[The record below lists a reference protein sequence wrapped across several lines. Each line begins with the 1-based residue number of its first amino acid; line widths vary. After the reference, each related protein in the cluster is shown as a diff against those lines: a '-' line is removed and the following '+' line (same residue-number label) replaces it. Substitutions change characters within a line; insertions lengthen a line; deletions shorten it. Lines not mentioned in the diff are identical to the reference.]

1 MLFLLKKIAGTS
13 GTGNIDLALSEN
25 SKFLYSL
32 NSEDRTIA
40 VFRVNQDGNLRP
52 VAAVRAPTGAN
63 GLAAR

>member
-1 MLFLLKKIAGTS
+1 MLFLLKKTAGTP
-13 GTGNIDLALSEN
+13 GTRNIDLALSEN

-32 NSEDRTIA
+32 NSGDRTIA
-40 VFRVNQDGNLRP
+40 VFRVNQDDSLII